1 MGMGRQRTP
10 PESGHTAEWIR
21 ERIEHGGE
29 RVWRFEDFPG
39 LPMSA
44 VAQAL
49 SRLAKQGK
57 LQRLSK
63 GVYYLGRQTA
73 FGSSVPNP
81 VAMRNLAVQKKA
93 VFPAGVAA
101 ANLLGFTTQ
110 VSGRS
115 EVATSASSLP
125 RKLVG
130 SETVIHARR
139 PQAWAELSETDAA
152 LLDFLRR
159 RGQTSE
165 LTPDETVSRLVVLLR
180 QPGRF
185 ERLLKIADTEP
196 PRVRAMLG
204 AIGEAIGKKP
214 RALGHLR
221 ASLNPLSRYDF
232 GILRALPSA
241 SRWQAKERPKT

>member
-1 MGMGRQRTP
+1 MGERTPP
-10 PESGHTAEWIR
+10 PESGHTAKWVR
-21 ERIEHGGE
+21 DRIERGGE
-29 RVWRFEDFPG
+29 RVWRFEDFLG
-39 LPMSA
+39 VPMFA

-49 SRLAKQGK
+49 SRLAKQGT
-57 LQRLSK
+57 LERLSK
-63 GVYYLGRQTA
+63 GVYYRGRQTP
-73 FGSSVPNP
+73 FGSSVPNR
-81 VAMRNLAVQKKA
+81 VAMRNLAAKRNA
-93 VFPAGVAA
+93 VFPSGVAA

-110 VSGRS
+110 ASGRS

-139 PQAWAELSETDAA
+139 PEAWEDLSETDAA

-159 RGQTSE
+159 RGNTSE
-165 LTPDETVSRLVVLLR
+165 LTPEETVSRLVVLFR

-196 PRVRAMLG
+196 PRVRALLG

-214 RALGHLR
+214 RALEQLR

-232 GILRALPSA
+232 GILRALPNA
-241 SRWQAKERPKT
+241 SRWRAKERPKA